1 MKKLNVLIALLLLEI
16 LLFMFTKAA
25 ILYLFI
31 FSTIMLIMD
40 EEVRIAE
47 IKNKDK
53 DVVYEYVETGD
64 LRLKYDK
71 KTGGYIRI
79 GAIN

>member
-1 MKKLNVLIALLLLEI
+1 MKLNVLIALLLLEI

-31 FSTIMLIMD
+31 FSTIMLMMD
-40 EEVRIAE
+40 EEVTMAE
-47 IKNKDK
+47 IKNKDR
-53 DVVYEYVETGD
+53 DVVFDYAETGE

-71 KTGGYIRI
+71 KTGGYVRI

>member
-1 MKKLNVLIALLLLEI
+1 VKLNVLIALLLLEI

-31 FSTIMLIMD
+31 FSTIVMMMD
-40 EEVRIAE
+40 EEVTIAE
-47 IKNKDK
+47 IKNKN
-53 DVVYEYVETGD
+53 DVVFDYVQTDD

>member
-1 MKKLNVLIALLLLEI
+1 
-16 LLFMFTKAA
+16 
-25 ILYLFI
+25 
-31 FSTIMLIMD
+31 MLIMD